1 MRSYTMKASVQVYR
15 RIEECFNLNVFR
27 LLCIA
32 QSIEELE
39 KEMLNGQK
47 LQGPAT
53 AAEVNLILK
62 HKNLIDK

>member
-1 MRSYTMKASVQVYR
+1 MCVILEANKSCFLGGTSEMFLVSSLAQT
-15 RIEECFNLNVFR
+15 IED
-27 LLCIA
+27 
-32 QSIEELE
+32 LE

-53 AAEVNLILK
+53 AAEVHLILK

>member
-1 MRSYTMKASVQVYR
+1 MWAMEACNQHSYHACHVSSLV
-15 RIEECFNLNVFR
+15 
-27 LLCIA
+27 

-53 AAEVNLILK
+53 AAEVYLILN

>member
-1 MRSYTMKASVQVYR
+1 MAQNAQYR
-15 RIEECFNLNVFR
+15 PVI
-27 LLCIA
+27 LLSLPS

-39 KEMLNGQK
+39 KEMLEGQK

-53 AAEVNLILK
+53 AAEVYRILK

>member
-1 MRSYTMKASVQVYR
+1 MLDRIFLSSLLVYVV
-15 RIEECFNLNVFR
+15 L
-27 LLCIA
+27 

-39 KEMLNGQK
+39 KEMLKGQK

-53 AAEVNLILK
+53 AAEVNHILK